1 MRTILIIAIACAALA
16 TTAGS
21 AVAAG
26 EKRADTHYVVM
37 CYDPTGTL
45 VQAESVDA
53 HAIEQG
59 GKAHAIDLFNAHHLD
74 WYCWPELAG
83 H

>member
-1 MRTILIIAIACAALA
+1 MRKILILTIACIAIV

-21 AVAAG
+21 AFAG
-26 EKRADTHYVVM
+26 AKRADRYYTVM
-37 CYDPTGTL
+37 CFDPTGAL

-59 GKAHAIDLFNAHHLD
+59 GKGRAIDLFNANHPG
-74 WYCWPELAG
+74 WYCWPERAG
-83 H
+83 T

>member
-1 MRTILIIAIACAALA
+1 MRTILILVVTSVALV
-16 TTAGS
+16 TTATS
-21 AVAAG
+21 AIAG
-26 EKRADTHYVVM
+26 EKRADGYYTVM

-74 WYCWPELAG
+74 WHCWPKLATD
-83 H
+83 

>member
-1 MRTILIIAIACAALA
+1 MRTILILVMTSVALVTTATSAIA
-16 TTAGS
+16 G
-21 AVAAG
+21 V
-26 EKRADTHYVVM
+26 KRADTHYVVT
-37 CYDPTGTL
+37 CYDPTGAL

-74 WYCWPELAG
+74 WYCWPELVAN
-83 H
+83 

>member
-1 MRTILIIAIACAALA
+1 MRKILIFTVACVAMV

-21 AVAAG
+21 AFAG
-26 EKRADTHYVVM
+26 AKRADTYYTVM
-37 CYDPTGTL
+37 CFDPMGAL

-59 GKAHAIDLFNAHHLD
+59 GKRHAIDLFNANHPG

-83 H
+83 T

>member
-1 MRTILIIAIACAALA
+1 
-16 TTAGS
+16 
-21 AVAAG
+21 
-26 EKRADTHYVVM
+26 M

-53 HAIEQG
+53 HAMEQG
-59 GKAHAIDLFNAHHLD
+59 GKAHAIDLFNAHHPD
-74 WYCWPELAG
+74 WYCWPTLAG

>member
-1 MRTILIIAIACAALA
+1 MRTILIIAIACAALV

-21 AVAAG
+21 AAAG

-53 HAIEQG
+53 RAIEQG